1 MLTRRRLSKLLVAAF
16 SAAAV
21 LAATAAESQAQVTL
35 DVSKITC
42 SQFSLMK
49 VADPDRIAVWLS
61 GFYNAKRNNMVLDV
75 QGLKENTKKLLDYC
89 ALHPDTALL
98 TAVEPALSGSARP

>member
-1 MLTRRRLSKLLVAAF
+1 MLRAIMLAGATSLVMFAPAHG
-16 SAAAV
+16 
-21 LAATAAESQAQVTL
+21 QVTL

-61 GFYNAKRNNMVLDV
+61 GFYNAKRNNMILDV
-75 QGLKENTKKLLDYC
+75 QGLKDNTKKLLDYC
-89 ALHPDTALL
+89 ALHPDTTLL
-98 TAVEPALSGSARP
+98 TAVEPALSGSVRP